1 MDHSRNGTLMQTLTT
16 SRQQDRGQELPH
28 NIKHSK
34 MTKNS
39 INIQLKQTCQ
49 RKYFPQY
56 VKIAPIQNSTE
67 KITPSPRAI
76 YFRGIILLH

>member
-1 MDHSRNGTLMQTLTT
+1 MQTLTT
-16 SRQQDRGQELPH
+16 SRQQGRGQELH

-49 RKYFPQY
+49 RKYFPQC

-76 YFRGIILLH
+76 YFRGNTLLH